1 MCVRSSAIID
11 PVSVL
16 LDTQDTKSLHPRAP
30 ATNYVG
36 CSDDGVCQLVI
47 GPPLLETVDYC
58 AVVYVEMQGLT
69 HAPVWVGDH
78 GDEDAQGLA
87 GGRGVR
93 H

>member
-1 MCVRSSAIID
+1 MCEVVRNNRPCVCSPWYPGHEELASQ
-11 PVSVL
+11 S
-16 LDTQDTKSLHPRAP
+16 TCY
-30 ATNYVG
+30 YVG

-58 AVVYVEMQGLT
+58 AVVYVEMQRLP

-87 GGRGVR
+87 GGRGVCY
-93 H
+93 